1 MKHRRTKEVA
11 LQKKL
16 VKINKIV
23 KIPKK
28 IIKNY

>member
-28 IIKNY
+28 NY